1 MAETLDPKIIALTQ
15 AIRQTESG
23 GNFQATGKSGEYG
36 AYQFT
41 PDTWN
46 NLSQKYLGQK
56 VDLKSATPA
65 QQNEVAYKQVA
76 DWKNAGL
83 NVGQV
88 ASSWNAGPGEPDAY
102 TGKFSNGKPSVGTNS
117 FGAKYDVPTYANK
130 VATAY
135 QQLKGQT
142 PDVSSTQNPNAP
154 SNYGASFPAS

>member
-56 VDLKSATPA
+56 VDLQSATPQ
-65 QQNEVAYKQVA
+65 QQNQVAYQQISE
-76 DWKNAGL
+76 WKNKGL
-83 NVGQV
+83 NVGQI
-88 ASSWNAGPGEPDAY
+88 ASSWNAGSGEPNAY
-102 TGKFSNGKPSVGTNS
+102 NGTFSNGKPSIGTNS
-117 FGAKYDVPTYANK
+117 FGAKYDVPTYAKN

-135 QQLKGQT
+135 QSLKGQGQ
-142 PDVSSTQNPNAP
+142 DVSQGTPTP
-154 SNYGASFPAS
+154 